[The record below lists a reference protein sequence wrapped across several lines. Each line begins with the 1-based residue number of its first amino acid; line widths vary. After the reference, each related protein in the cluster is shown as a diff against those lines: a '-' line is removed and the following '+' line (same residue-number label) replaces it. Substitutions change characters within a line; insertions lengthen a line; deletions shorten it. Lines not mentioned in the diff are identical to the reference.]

1 MNPIPLIF
9 AAVVLAGLA
18 VGAALG
24 ASWQGYRWSAKYES
38 REREIAQQAQETVE
52 HVREM
57 EATISR
63 ISVRPAPRRVRCEST
78 PAAGHLPGDPADAG
92 VGGGG
97 SVPADRDYGP
107 AMRECLVLQQKV
119 KVAAWGMAIR

>member
-9 AAVVLAGLA
+9 AAVAVAGLA

-52 HVREM
+52 HVREL

-92 VGGGG
+92 VGSGGP
-97 SVPADRDYGP
+97 VPADRDYGP
-107 AMRECLVLQQKV
+107 ALRECLILQRRVETYGERV
-119 KVAAWGMAIR
+119 K

>member
-9 AAVVLAGLA
+9 AAVAVAGLA

-38 REREIAQQAQETVE
+38 REKEIALQAKETVE